1 MKGKKKQPVIA
12 LALITAICMAGDSM
26 LYIVLPTHWK
36 EVGLISLIQVGVLLS
51 VNRFVRLPLNP
62 LIGFIYKKIPFRT
75 GILIAIL
82 FSGLTTIGYGFVKDF
97 EIWILLRS
105 LWGFS
110 WSLLKLGAYLLIL
123 QLATDADRGSFMG
136 TYNGLYRLG
145 SLFGMLIGGLFADWF
160 GVTIISVVIGML
172 AFTSIPILYKY
183 LPQSLVQEVNTV
195 NSPTLLT
202 HFRVFK
208 DRKLIQTFTTA
219 FLVIMLLDG
228 MLTANLSHVIQVKF
242 SDRVTISGFII
253 GAATLAGVM
262 QAIRWG
268 VAPYVVSKVGLALD
282 NTENKNRILTGFLIL
297 AFILL
302 AVIPLDLPLI
312 IWLPV
317 LLVHLLVS
325 SSLTTIITIIGICL

>member
-1 MKGKKKQPVIA
+1 M
-12 LALITAICMAGDSM
+12 
-26 LYIVLPTHWK
+26 
-36 EVGLISLIQVGVLLS
+36 
-51 VNRFVRLPLNP
+51 
-62 LIGFIYKKIPFRT
+62 
-75 GILIAIL
+75 IAIL
-82 FSGLTTIGYGFVKDF
+82 FSGLTTIGYGLVKDF

-105 LWGFS
+105 LWGS

-160 GVTIISVVIGML
+160 GVTIISVVIGLL

-183 LPQSLVQEVNTV
+183 LPKSLDQEVDTV
-195 NSPTLLT
+195 NAPTLLT
-202 HFRVFK
+202 NFRVFK

-242 SDRVTISGFII
+242 NDQVNIFGLIF

-268 VAPYVVSKVGLALD
+268 VAPYVVSKVGMALD
-282 NTENKNRILTGFLIL
+282 NTEKKNRILTGFLIL
-297 AFILL
+297 AFFLL

-325 SSLTTIITIIGICL
+325 SSLTTVIDTLSSQYASRVKNKIFVMTSFTVIADLGAALGPIAGYSLEAAIGLNNVFFVASLICLLLTVVWMLPGSDRTKEVIVSHHL